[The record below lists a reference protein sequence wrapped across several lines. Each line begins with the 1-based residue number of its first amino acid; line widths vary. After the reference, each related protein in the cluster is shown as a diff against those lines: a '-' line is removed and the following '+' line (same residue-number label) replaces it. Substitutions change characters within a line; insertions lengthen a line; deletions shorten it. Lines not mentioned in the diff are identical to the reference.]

1 MSRAFMREGEDQWLS
16 DVAGSV
22 QALSLFLTR
31 ENNGIRVYEKRQ
43 ATDTNGRTVHEMS
56 NGCKYVKDANGK
68 WEIL

>member
-1 MSRAFMREGEDQWLS
+1 MREGEDQLLS

-43 ATDTNGRTVHEMS
+43 VTEANGRTSHEMS